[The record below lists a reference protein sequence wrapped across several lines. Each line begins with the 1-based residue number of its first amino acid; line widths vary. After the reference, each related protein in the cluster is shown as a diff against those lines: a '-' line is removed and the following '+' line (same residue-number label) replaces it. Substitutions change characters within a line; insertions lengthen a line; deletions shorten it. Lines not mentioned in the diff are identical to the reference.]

1 MTKKAIAKEVAIW
14 TLTLLLVLMFANAGI
29 RKFFESGGWTVMFRR
44 AGFPDWF
51 RILIGVIEVAAAA
64 LLLVRRTAAYGA
76 MTVIVVMIGALGTV
90 AMTLHGAFMRKG
102 LLPPSVAIVV
112 ASIVLMAR
120 WRQRIVIGR
129 SRGIA
134 GETPALPG

>member
-29 RKFFESGGWTVMFRR
+29 RKFFESGGWTVMFHR

-76 MTVIVVMIGALGTV
+76 MMVIVVMIGAMGTV
-90 AMTLHGAFMRKG
+90 AMTLHDPFRRQG
-102 LLPPSVAIVV
+102 LIPPLAAMIL
-112 ASIVLMAR
+112 AAIVLMAR
-120 WRQRIVIGR
+120 WRQRFVISK
-129 SRGIA
+129 SRGLA
-134 GETPALPG
+134 GETAALPD